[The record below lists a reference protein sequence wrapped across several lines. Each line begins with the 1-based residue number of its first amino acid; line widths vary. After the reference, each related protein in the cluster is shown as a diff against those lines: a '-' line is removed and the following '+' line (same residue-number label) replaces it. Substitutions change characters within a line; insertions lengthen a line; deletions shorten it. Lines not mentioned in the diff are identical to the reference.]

1 MLPVQQNLL
10 QSYITEAE
18 QFTLSN
24 KMVIN
29 KQKTKVISFTKS
41 KKWDFPPELN
51 FSDGTEIECVSAI
64 KLVGVIVTQ
73 DLKWS
78 QNTEYICRKARKKLW
93 ILRRMKNLELDL
105 FQLFDIYSKEI
116 RSILE
121 MAVPVW
127 HPSLTKQQAA
137 DIERVQKLAFKI
149 ILQDRYIDYE
159 LACKTFETETLEDR
173 RTKLCYRFAVK
184 NSKSDHS
191 FFTERDTNVNTR
203 HNRKRFYEYK
213 CNFGRFRK
221 SSIPYL
227 ASLLNK

>member
-1 MLPVQQNLL
+1 
-10 QSYITEAE
+10 
-18 QFTLSN
+18 
-24 KMVIN
+24 
-29 KQKTKVISFTKS
+29 
-41 KKWDFPPELN
+41 
-51 FSDGTEIECVSAI
+51 
-64 KLVGVIVTQ
+64 
-73 DLKWS
+73 
-78 QNTEYICRKARKKLW
+78 
-93 ILRRMKNLELDL
+93 MKNAKNDKK
-105 FQLFDIYSKEI
+105 Y
-116 RSILE
+116 RSIKNDIVSMLYLL
-121 MAVPVW
+121 
-127 HPSLTKQQAA
+127 LTRQQAA

-191 FFTERDTNVNTR
+191 FFTEIDTNVNTM
-203 HNRKRFYEYK
+203 HIIKRFYEYK